1 MMKYRKID
9 RRGERERERDRE
21 RRGEREKGLEIVQ
34 SYFLFR
40 TRNMYDYFTMRSSA
54 VNQIELL
61 CLLSLIDKQP
71 IIDPSTGR
79 FWGR

>member
-1 MMKYRKID
+1 MM
-9 RRGERERERDRE
+9 RERER
-21 RRGEREKGLEIVQ
+21 GEKGLETVQ

-40 TRNMYDYFTMRSSA
+40 TRNMYDYFTMRSST
-54 VNQIELL
+54 VNQTELH

-71 IIDPSTGR
+71 IIDPSTGK